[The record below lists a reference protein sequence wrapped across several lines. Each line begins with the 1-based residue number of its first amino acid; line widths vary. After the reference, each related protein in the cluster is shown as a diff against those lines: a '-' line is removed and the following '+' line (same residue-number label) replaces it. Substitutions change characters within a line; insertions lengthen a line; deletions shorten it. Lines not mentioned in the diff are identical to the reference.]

1 MLRVKVYI
9 NKEELEDMQIVNTG
23 EKMENGD
30 TIYNYKCGD
39 IEFKVYH
46 DRSEGWEV
54 LLYKVMKIKVEVMN
68 ELLAMNLRE
77 LIKL

>member
-9 NKEELEDMQIVNTG
+9 NEEELEEMQIVNTG